1 MIEVQSLSRYYG
13 DKAAIENLSFQIQ
26 DRQVVG
32 FLGLNG
38 AGKSTTLKILATL
51 LSPSDGT
58 VVIDGHNYDDTAIDF
73 RSNIGFLPEEPPLY
87 REMTVTSFIKHVAML
102 RKMSKDAFADRFP
115 LVIKQCQLSGKEN
128 AVINTLSLGYKK
140 RVGIAQAIIHN
151 PKLIILDEP
160 ISGLDPRQITEM
172 RAVIRSLSEQATVL
186 LSSHNLNEVEET
198 CDRLLILHNGKL
210 VATGTTEQLSS
221 NLQSESFRLEAE
233 LVGGKEIIETSIR
246 NVSDIVEFSV
256 EEERSDSCICHIT
269 IKIPIES
276 LIPQLVSQNIGI
288 RSVQLARSELEEIFL
303 SLTKGGNA

>member
-13 DKAAIENLSFQIQ
+13 DKAAIERLSFHIE

-51 LSPSDGT
+51 LSPSNGT

-73 RSNIGFLPEEPPLY
+73 RANIGFLPEEPPLY
-87 REMTVTSFIKHVAML
+87 REMTVKSFIKHVAML
-102 RKMSKDAFADRFP
+102 RKMSKTAFEDRFP

-172 RAVIRSLSEQATVL
+172 RTVIRSLSEQATVL

-221 NLQSESFRLEAE
+221 NLQSENSRLEAE
-233 LVGGKEIIETSIR
+233 LVGNKERIEASIA
-246 NVSDIVEFSV
+246 NISDIIEFSV
-256 EEERSDSCICHIT
+256 EEERNDSCICLIT
-269 IKIPIES
+269 ITTPIES

-303 SLTKGGNA
+303 SLTKGDNA